1 MSSSEDIIKPIKDIF
16 KINYNI
22 PEYQRGYKWGKEQ
35 VLKLLEDIY
44 EFNTNKNNEDNKDK
58 FYCLQNITITIKEN
72 NYYDVIDGQQRL
84 TTLYILL
91 SYLKGYYNDINNLL
105 KDKIK
110 YSIRPDSEDFL
121 YKYIF
126 NSNTNYIEEKDSKYF
141 YNENFKS
148 LEEFDSQDVFH
159 FALAKYTIIKF
170 LKEKTDEQKINF
182 AKKLLE
188 NVVLIV
194 NEVKIGNEENIF
206 RNLNSNKVPLAE
218 YDFIRAIFITRC
230 KEYNKI
236 ENISEKRLRIGY
248 DIDNINIWWSKTS
261 VYKYFSMFY
270 KNKDNNSIS
279 LLYNIFF
286 QCSKYNKEYKSLF
299 EYLDN
304 NNEKANDTLKEV
316 LRFHNTMVDWYKDNE
331 IYHLLGFISIQK
343 QKSISDIWNKW
354 EENISREEFK
364 KQLKSIIKKELIK
377 DFDYINK
384 NTFESYLTSIT
395 DINYNWYNDKNKTIK
410 LLILMDI
417 IKILEN
423 KEKNFTRLP
432 AEYFYIYKEDIEHIF
447 SKTPNDE
454 TTVGEAKENIKNIEN
469 TKEIID
475 LINENKNIE
484 IEKELNELKKE
495 IAKCEENTKK
505 LNELNILEKYRGLI
519 FSIPIINCIGNLV
532 LLNSS
537 VNRSYGNSEYE
548 IKRNTIVSL
557 YESSNKY
564 VRNHTWTIFTKSF
577 CSNNKKDLNNWA
589 IKDIDSTTKYIRDSI
604 EKFFKDN

>member
-105 KDKIK
+105 KYKIK

-270 KNKDNNSIS
+270 KNKDNNYIS

-304 NNEKANDTLKEV
+304 NNEKVNDTLKEV

-354 EENISREEFK
+354 EENTSREEFK

-377 DFDYINK
+377 DFDHINK
-384 NTFESYLTSIT
+384 NTYGSYLTSIT
-395 DINYNWYNDKNKTIK
+395 DINYNWYNDRNKTIK

-454 TTVGEAKENIKNIEN
+454 TTVG
-469 TKEIID
+469 
-475 LINENKNIE
+475 
-484 IEKELNELKKE
+484 
-495 IAKCEENTKK
+495 
-505 LNELNILEKYRGLI
+505 
-519 FSIPIINCIGNLV
+519 
-532 LLNSS
+532 
-537 VNRSYGNSEYE
+537 
-548 IKRNTIVSL
+548 
-557 YESSNKY
+557 
-564 VRNHTWTIFTKSF
+564 
-577 CSNNKKDLNNWA
+577 
-589 IKDIDSTTKYIRDSI
+589 
-604 EKFFKDN
+604 